1 MGSSGADLIFISFII
16 SVISSIELS
25 DHHFD
30 SFWKTMII
38 SWGIGLIPEADISGS
53 WINPNKTSGVF
64 VKPN

>member
-1 MGSSGADLIFISFII
+1 MGSSGVDLIFISFII

-38 SWGIGLIPEADISGS
+38 SWGIGLIPETAG
-53 WINPNKTSGVF
+53 
-64 VKPN
+64 